1 MRSLVF
7 NNKNC
12 MHDIQLQSI
21 IHFLGISL
29 IKYNDNDKQECNN
42 IMISFNNKSI
52 TISSDINCDDVTYEQ
67 GMTMQ

>member
-1 MRSLVF
+1 MRKL
-7 NNKNC
+7 KMIC
-12 MHDIQLQSI
+12 MISNYNQI